1 MAKKVYEYEIVS
13 LGVDHPD
20 YFRGFGTAFTSFDD
34 SFVGMGTDAKEAY
47 EDAVDQAVSSGYED
61 EFPRRP
67 RGINKRDKVP
77 AEYLQDAE
85 SDAYYYV
92 GVRVRGTPKKR
103 KARRLK
109 FAAFREHA
117 RREPAKRKRKG
128 TKPGSVAERKAMFA
142 KGYKYM
148 IRVLKGGAQ
157 VHDIFL
163 YAKTAQGVASILK
176 DYARYRAD
184 VTTLS
189 FALSKTPIWRR

>member
-34 SFVGMGTDAKEAY
+34 SFVGIGTDAKEAY

-85 SDAYYYV
+85 SDVYYYV

-103 KARRLK
+103 KA
-109 FAAFREHA
+109 
-117 RREPAKRKRKG
+117 AKRKRKG

-148 IRVLKGGAQ
+148 IRVLKGGAK
-157 VHDIFL
+157 VHDSFL

-189 FALSKTPIWRR
+189 FAMNKTPIGRR